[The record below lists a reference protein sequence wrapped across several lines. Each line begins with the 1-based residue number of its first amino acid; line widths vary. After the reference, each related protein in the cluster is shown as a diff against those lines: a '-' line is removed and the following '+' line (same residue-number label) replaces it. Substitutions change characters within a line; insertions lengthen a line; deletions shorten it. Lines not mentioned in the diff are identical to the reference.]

1 MTATQLRV
9 ALLIGLWTAVG
20 LIQAGWSQLPPQ
32 KIRGRTLTEWKQA
45 LTSQDASEV
54 YQALVALRPIS
65 GKDLDEAF
73 DENLEFLLNHPNNW
87 VRIEAMNQLS
97 KRYES
102 PYVLSVSKVVRH
114 VPRLEQQ
121 LRDPDPIVRVA
132 ACQVLGWLSFKVPL
146 RPVPAGLYAALS
158 DQEPLVRCA
167 ALEALRLSGRKSEKV
182 LNHFRQAVSDTDPT
196 VRVAALR
203 GLTCCFERLGQEDW
217 KIVREVFSKDRGAP
231 RVQAAILLLLAG
243 QTDDQVLKFLCNVV
257 RSRDYPLPPRPPAS
271 QTTVDGVFDV
281 SYSIVPISSSYRTE
295 VASAAM
301 FLPAIPEPL
310 LQAFIENA
318 TRYKEVNVGYEEL
331 FPLLRARAFD
341 QAHLD
346 TLRKA
351 LATEREP
358 RRAILLLAAL
368 VRHLPE
374 KEAITEVQAAL
385 ARFPGLTAIL
395 MISFLDQVRSW
406 NLKEIEPLLRI
417 LVNHHGR
424 DQNVGRVLLL
434 LYYFTGDKKILEKL
448 CEVWKTSGMLAMP
461 AEMEMFISRLGAER
475 DPMYADI
482 LESFL
487 NGKFPGI
494 PANYIFSL
502 LAEKG
507 IDVPD
512 RLLPKLRVMFWT
524 AQQIENRIHLAEF
537 LYRKE
542 RYMPARAMLETL
554 ASDDDAP
561 ANVRQQASEAL
572 RRLKIASHTAQ
583 NLPPDQHKSLIQRWQ
598 AMERV
603 QFRTLHNYPL
613 IKSGETFVTSP
624 LWQYERT
631 RVDLVDPLLEEIR
644 KHDPELARK
653 LEDMD

>member
-54 YQALVALRPIS
+54 YQALVALRSVS
-65 GKDLDEAF
+65 GKDLSEAF
-73 DENLEFLLNHPNNW
+73 EQNLEFLLNHPNNW
-87 VRIEAMNQLS
+87 VRIETMNQLS

-102 PYVLSVSKVVRH
+102 PYVLSVSKVARH
-114 VPRLEQQ
+114 VPRLEQL
-121 LRDPDPIVRVA
+121 LRDPDPMVRVA

-158 DQEPLVRCA
+158 DQEPLVRYA
-167 ALEALRLSGRKSEKV
+167 ALEALRLSGRKSHKA
-182 LNHFRQAVSDTDPT
+182 LNHFRQAVSDADPT
-196 VRVAALR
+196 VRLAGLR
-203 GLTCCFERLGQEDW
+203 GLTCCLERLGQEDW
-217 KIVREVFSKDRGAP
+217 QLVREVFSKDRGAP

-257 RSRDYPLPPRPPAS
+257 TSRDYLILGRPLPFQKAEGRL
-271 QTTVDGVFDV
+271 FDFN
-281 SYSIVPISSSYRTE
+281 YGIVPISSSYRTE

-318 TRYKEVNVGYEEL
+318 MRYKEVNVGYEEL

-341 QAHLD
+341 QVHLD

-358 RRAILLLAAL
+358 RRAVLILAVL

-374 KEAITEVQAAL
+374 KEAISEVQAAWQ
-385 ARFPGLTAIL
+385 RFPGLTGML
-395 MISFLDQVRSW
+395 TISLSDQLRSW

-417 LVNHHGR
+417 LANHHGT
-424 DQNVGRVLLL
+424 DQNVGRVLVL
-434 LYYFTGDKKILEKL
+434 LYYFTGDKKILEKIL
-448 CEVWKTSGMLAMP
+448 EIWKSPNGFAPP
-461 AEMEMFISRLGAER
+461 ADMEMVLGRLAAER
-475 DPMYADI
+475 DPMC
-482 LESFL
+482 LEIVESAL
-487 NGKFPGI
+487 NGKFPRITAG
-494 PANYIFSL
+494 YVFSVL
-502 LAEKG
+502 VEKG

-524 AQQIENRIHLAEF
+524 APIDNRIQLAEI
-537 LYRKE
+537 LYRQE
-542 RYMPARAMLETL
+542 GYMPARTMLETL
-554 ASDDDAP
+554 ASADDAP
-561 ANVRQQASEAL
+561 AHVRQQARAAL
-572 RRLKIASHTAQ
+572 TRLKIASQAAQ
-583 NLPPDQHKSLIQRWQ
+583 NPPLDQRKVLSERWQ

-603 QFRTLHNYPL
+603 QFRMLQNYPL
-613 IKSGETFVTSP
+613 VKLGEIMHTSS